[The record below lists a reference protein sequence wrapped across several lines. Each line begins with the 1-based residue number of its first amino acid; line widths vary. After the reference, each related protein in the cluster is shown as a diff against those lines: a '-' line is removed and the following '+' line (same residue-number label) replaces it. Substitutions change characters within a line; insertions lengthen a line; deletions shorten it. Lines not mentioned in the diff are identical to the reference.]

1 MRPKPILRFSIAT
14 ARLGVIILLASV
26 LFGQGK
32 SRLEINGLPTDWTS
46 RSVIF
51 SNENSPPGFVLQD
64 RRFWLQYSSRHGWP
78 LDHGTSPLSA
88 HAVLRDQDVLNA
100 SQF

>member
-1 MRPKPILRFSIAT
+1 MKMRPKRILRFLTAT

-32 SRLEINGLPTDWTS
+32 SRPEINGLPTDWTS

-51 SNENSPPGFVLQD
+51 SNENSPPDFVLQD
-64 RRFWLQYSSRHGWP
+64 PRFWLQYFRRHG
-78 LDHGTSPLSA
+78 SPFAQNPSGSA
-88 HAVLRDQDVLNA
+88 PGVLRDQDARNA
-100 SQF
+100 